1 MSNYATKI
9 DLKNATGIDAS
20 SFAKKVNLSS
30 FKSNADKLDIDK
42 FKNVPTNSSNLKI
55 KADKLDVDK
64 LLTVPVDLSK
74 LTDLVKNDV
83 VKRDQCN
90 TKMKNI
96 EDKIPS
102 HTNLATKTTLN
113 AKKIENKGEITNL
126 ATKTAVNAAEYKIPS
141 VNNLVNKNLTI
152 TQKLMK
158 LEQKLLIII
167 IINILLLLDLIS

>member
-1 MSNYATKI
+1 
-9 DLKNATGIDAS
+9 
-20 SFAKKVNLSS
+20 
-30 FKSNADKLDIDK
+30 
-42 FKNVPTNSSNLKI
+42 
-55 KADKLDVDK
+55 
-64 LLTVPVDLSK
+64 
-74 LTDLVKNDV
+74 
-83 VKRDQCN
+83 
-90 TKMKNI
+90 MKNI

-113 AKKIENKGEITNL
+113 AKKFEKKEEITNL

>member
-1 MSNYATKI
+1 
-9 DLKNATGIDAS
+9 
-20 SFAKKVNLSS
+20 
-30 FKSNADKLDIDK
+30 
-42 FKNVPTNSSNLKI
+42 
-55 KADKLDVDK
+55 
-64 LLTVPVDLSK
+64 
-74 LTDLVKNDV
+74 
-83 VKRDQCN
+83 
-90 TKMKNI
+90 MKNI

-102 HTNLATKTTLN
+102 HTNLATTTTLN